1 MVGLNPAVKG
11 DDIPVFN
18 MFRARLPNAIFRKI
32 VEDLQAFSAQY
43 GPMDKHEN
51 EEARARYLSGV
62 CSPSSF
68 KSPTA
73 NIYVVFQQ
81 NCGSVF
87 WSFVQYPRNNLGG

>member
-11 DDIPVFN
+11 DDIPLFS
-18 MFRARLPNAIFRKI
+18 MSRARLPNAVFHKI

-43 GPMDKHEN
+43 GPIKKHEN
-51 EEARARYLSGV
+51 EEARAHYLSGV

-73 NIYVVFQQ
+73 NVHIVFQQ
-81 NCGSVF
+81 NCGPIF
-87 WSFVQYPRNNLGG
+87 WSFV